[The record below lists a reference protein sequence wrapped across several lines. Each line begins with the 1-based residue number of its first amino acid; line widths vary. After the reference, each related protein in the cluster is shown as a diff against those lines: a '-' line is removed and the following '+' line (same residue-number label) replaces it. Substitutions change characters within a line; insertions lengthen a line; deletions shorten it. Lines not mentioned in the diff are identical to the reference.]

1 MRITSWNFL
10 VSLSGILL
18 AATSVMA
25 GSDFVA
31 CRQLESD
38 AARLQCYDEA
48 AESVSTDEESQAG
61 AKPDPIPKPA
71 DKPPAVQSD
80 ALFGKSTEET
90 AELVSEALGV
100 EEVNRIEA
108 IVSRVQRDPYDRL
121 YIDLD
126 NAQRWKQTEG
136 GRFKLK
142 ADDPV
147 IITRSVLG
155 SFMLEK
161 KSGGP
166 RIRVKRIK

>member
-1 MRITSWNFL
+1 MRFIFWYFP
-10 VSLSGILL
+10 VSLYGFLL
-18 AATSVMA
+18 AATAAMA

-31 CRQLESD
+31 CRQLEPA

-48 AESVSTDEESQAG
+48 AESVSTDEESRAG

-71 DKPPAVQSD
+71 DKPPVVQSD

-100 EEVNRIEA
+100 EDINRIEA
-108 IVSRVQRDPYDRL
+108 KVSRVQRDPYDRL

-126 NAQRWKQTEG
+126 NEQRWKQTEG
-136 GRFKLK
+136 SRFNLK
-142 ADDPV
+142 ADEPI
-147 IITRSVLG
+147 IITRSVVG